1 MPFRQQNVHACGH
14 VAAALLAAT
23 CLTPPAL
30 AQTSF
35 IAPDGHN
42 RYPGVTIFCPSGN
55 GVAPCVFGGG
65 GSGGGA
71 GGAVTVNLGTG
82 GAVSASNRFPVT
94 DLALDGLISAG
105 ALSIAGT
112 VGLAGGASV
121 GLAAGTYT
129 IGGVTQAGPWM
140 VSLGSGASTIG
151 TVGLASGASVALGAG
166 SNMIGTVTVANPGG
180 SGGAVSQ
187 SGSWTVGLTP
197 GTSVGVA
204 SLPALPSGGNAIGTV
219 GISNFPAVQSVA
231 GSVSQAGG
239 WTVGLSSGTSVGVS
253 SLPAL
258 PAGTSAIGTVGI
270 SNFPSLQ
277 SVSGSISQAGSW
289 TVGLGSGTSMIGTVT
304 VANPGGGSGGAVS
317 QSGSWTVGLNA
328 GTTVSV
334 ASLPALPSGSNAIGT
349 VGISNFPGV
358 QSVSGSVSQAG
369 SWTVGLST
377 GSAVGLAA
385 GTTVGLASGS
395 SVGVSALPTLPAG
408 SNDIGFVDI
417 NSLPAL
423 PAGSNAI
430 GSVSVSNFPSSQS
443 VSGSVSQAG
452 SWTVGLSPS
461 ASVALAAG
469 SSAIGTVT
477 VSNLPAGAAT
487 AANQAAPLAPI
498 APGAATATASVVM
511 GCLANTTLPT
521 FNAGQQGAV
530 ACDTAG
536 HLYVVTVPSANNV
549 PTYQQAVASGGASI
563 YRAINAA
570 ASAMAAN
577 VKSSTGMVYG
587 YEACNSGSAAAY
599 LRLFAL
605 ATAPTVGS
613 SVPAISKLLPAGACQ
628 STSSNVGLVFNTGI
642 AVDVTSGSMADG
654 DTSAVGT
661 ASQVTVEV
669 YYK

>member
-1 MPFRQQNVHACGH
+1 M
-14 VAAALLAAT
+14 
-23 CLTPPAL
+23 
-30 AQTSF
+30 
-35 IAPDGHN
+35 
-42 RYPGVTIFCPSGN
+42 
-55 GVAPCVFGGG
+55 
-65 GSGGGA
+65 
-71 GGAVTVNLGTG
+71 
-82 GAVSASNRFPVT
+82 
-94 DLALDGLISAG
+94 
-105 ALSIAGT
+105 
-112 VGLAGGASV
+112 
-121 GLAAGTYT
+121 
-129 IGGVTQAGPWM
+129 
-140 VSLGSGASTIG
+140 
-151 TVGLASGASVALGAG
+151 
-166 SNMIGTVTVANPGG
+166 
-180 SGGAVSQ
+180 
-187 SGSWTVGLTP
+187 
-197 GTSVGVA
+197 
-204 SLPALPSGGNAIGTV
+204 
-219 GISNFPAVQSVA
+219 
-231 GSVSQAGG
+231 
-239 WTVGLSSGTSVGVS
+239 
-253 SLPAL
+253 
-258 PAGTSAIGTVGI
+258 
-270 SNFPSLQ
+270 
-277 SVSGSISQAGSW
+277 
-289 TVGLGSGTSMIGTVT
+289 
-304 VANPGGGSGGAVS
+304 
-317 QSGSWTVGLNA
+317 
-328 GTTVSV
+328 
-334 ASLPALPSGSNAIGT
+334 
-349 VGISNFPGV
+349 

-377 GSAVGLAA
+377 GSTVGLAA

-423 PAGSNAI
+423 PAGGNAI
-430 GSVSVSNFPSSQS
+430 GSVAVSNFPASQS

-452 SWTVGLSPS
+452 SWTVGLTPS

-469 SSAIGTVT
+469 SNAIGTVA
-477 VSNLPAGAAT
+477 VSNLPATQPVSAAAWPLPAGAAT

-498 APGAATATASVVM
+498 APGTATATASVVM

-642 AVDVTSGSMADG
+642 AVDVTSGSMADS